1 MTRKWK
7 VINEKKPKQLLLQ
20 HREEDEATL
29 ERWEIFVPPTL
40 VFVHFAFA
48 TLSFDILL
56 LPHFSPLRGN
66 NKLGK
71 RKIKFNY
78 FSFWFCTTERNNNS
92 PFIRKR
98 ISTK

>member
-29 ERWEIFVPPTL
+29 ERWENFVSPTL
-40 VFVHFAFA
+40 VFVHFTFA

-56 LPHFSPLRGN
+56 LPHFFSIEGQQQIGQKK
-66 NKLGK
+66 NKV
-71 RKIKFNY
+71 
-78 FSFWFCTTERNNNS
+78 
-92 PFIRKR
+92 
-98 ISTK
+98 